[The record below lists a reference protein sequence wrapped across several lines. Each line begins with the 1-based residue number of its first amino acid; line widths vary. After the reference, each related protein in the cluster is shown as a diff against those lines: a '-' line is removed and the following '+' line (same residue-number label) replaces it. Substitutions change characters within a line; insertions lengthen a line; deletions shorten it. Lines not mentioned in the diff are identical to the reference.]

1 MVVIVGA
8 VPAGGAVSITIESAF
23 VASGAVPF
31 AALTVKLNVPSVDGI
46 PEMMPLVERAKPP
59 GRLPLSRLHVIGIEP
74 VAARV
79 WLYAVPT

>member
-1 MVVIVGA
+1 MVMVGA
-8 VPAGGAVSITIESAF
+8 VPVGGAVSITIESSF
-23 VASGAVPF
+23 VASGTVPL

-46 PEMMPLVERAKPP
+46 PEMTPLVESVKPL
-59 GRLPLSRLHVIGIEP
+59 GRLPLSRLHIIGVEP